1 MLLNKAE
8 IEKIRYQLTKL
19 GTKGTNDEI
28 RNSAEK
34 FKDFD
39 AVLIAN
45 DVVSSRTSELTT
57 IPQNDELEPA
67 TEHATESS
75 NDDSML
81 SLLNN
86 PTPQT
91 NTLTTTQKHA
101 LIQIKSQEL
110 GIDLNV
116 QEITKISDM
125 VSEQIND
132 SIDFLNE
139 VGILI
144 SEFFTNRNNQV
155 QDIVNQKIEDI
166 AQIINTGNEQL
177 GDIFNGANKR
187 LMDIANE
194 SNQVKTDYKSSYRD
208 KLESIREILKLP
220 A

>member
-1 MLLNKAE
+1 MLLNKNQ
-8 IEKIRYQLTKL
+8 IEAVRYQLTKL

-28 RNSAEK
+28 RNSADK

-45 DVVSSRTSELTT
+45 DVVSCRTTELTT
-57 IPQNDELEPA
+57 IPQNEEITPA
-67 TEHATESS
+67 TQPI
-75 NDDSML
+75 NNDSML

-110 GIDLNV
+110 GIDLSV
-116 QEITKISDM
+116 TEITKISDM

-132 SIDFLNE
+132 SINFLSE

-155 QDIVNQKIEDI
+155 QQIVNEKIEDI
-166 AQIINTGNEQL
+166 ATIINTGNEEL
-177 GDIFNGANKR
+177 GDIFNGANRR

-194 SNQVKTDYKSSYRD
+194 SSQVKTDYKSSYQS
-208 KLESIREILKLP
+208 KLESIREMLKLS

>member
-1 MLLNKAE
+1 MLLNKNQ
-8 IEKIRYQLTKL
+8 IEAVRYQIKKL
-19 GTKGTNDEI
+19 GSTCTNDEI
-28 RNSAEK
+28 RNSADK
-34 FKDFD
+34 FNDFD

-45 DVVSSRTSELTT
+45 DVVNSRNSELTT
-57 IPQNDELEPA
+57 IPQTEELAP
-67 TEHATESS
+67 ATESS

-81 SLLNN
+81 SLLDTA
-86 PTPQT
+86 TPQS

-110 GIDLNV
+110 GIDLSV
-116 QEITKISDM
+116 TEITKISDM
-125 VSEQIND
+125 VGEQIND
-132 SIDFLNE
+132 SINFLSE

-155 QDIVNQKIEDI
+155 RDIVDEKINDI
-166 AQIINTGNEQL
+166 TQIINTGNEQL

-194 SNQVKTDYKSSYRD
+194 SSQVKTDYKSTYQS
-208 KLESIREILKLP
+208 KLESIREMLKLS

>member
-1 MLLNKAE
+1 MLLNKNQ
-8 IEKIRYQLTKL
+8 IEAVRYQVKKL
-19 GTKGTNDEI
+19 NSTCTNDEI

-39 AVLIAN
+39 AIAIAN
-45 DVVSSRTSELTT
+45 DVVNSRTTELST
-57 IPQNDELEPA
+57 IPQNQELEP
-67 TEHATESS
+67 ATESS

-81 SLLNN
+81 SLLDTV
-86 PTPQT
+86 TPQS

-110 GIDLNV
+110 GIDLSV
-116 QEITKISDM
+116 TEITKISDM

-132 SIDFLNE
+132 SINFLSE

-166 AQIINTGNEQL
+166 TQIINTGNEQL
-177 GDIFNGANKR
+177 GDIFNGANQR
-187 LMDIANE
+187 LIDIA
-194 SNQVKTDYKSSYRD
+194 SSCNQEKTDYKSTYRS
-208 KLESIREILKLP
+208 KLESIREMLKLS

>member
-1 MLLNKAE
+1 MLLNKNQLEAV
-8 IEKIRYQLTKL
+8 RYQAKKL
-19 GTKGTNDEI
+19 GTTVTNDEI
-28 RNSAEK
+28 RNSADK

-39 AVLIAN
+39 ALLIAN
-45 DVVSSRTSELTT
+45 DVVSCRTSELST
-57 IPQNDELEPA
+57 IPQNHELEP
-67 TEHATESS
+67 ATESS

-86 PTPQT
+86 PIPQS

-110 GIDLNV
+110 GIDLTV
-116 QEITKISDM
+116 TEITKISDM

-132 SIDFLNE
+132 SINFLSE

-166 AQIINTGNEQL
+166 TQIINTGNEQL
-177 GDIFNGANKR
+177 GDIFNGANRR

-194 SNQVKTDYKSSYRD
+194 SSQVKTDYKSGYQS
-208 KLESIREILKLP
+208 KLESIREILKLS

>member
-1 MLLNKAE
+1 MILNKNQLEAV
-8 IEKIRYQLTKL
+8 RYQAKKL
-19 GTKGTNDEI
+19 GTTVTNDEI
-28 RNSAEK
+28 RNSADK

-45 DVVSSRTSELTT
+45 DVVSCRTTDLTT
-57 IPQNDELEPA
+57 IPQNHELEP
-67 TEHATESS
+67 ATESS

-81 SLLNN
+81 SLLDVS
-86 PTPQT
+86 TPAN

-110 GIDLNV
+110 GIDLSV

-132 SIDFLNE
+132 SINFLSE

-166 AQIINTGNEQL
+166 TQIINTGNEQL
-177 GDIFNGANKR
+177 GDIFNGANRR
-187 LMDIANE
+187 LMDIASE
-194 SNQVKTDYKSSYRD
+194 SSRVKTDYKSTYQS
-208 KLESIREILKLP
+208 KLESIREMLKLS

>member
-1 MLLNKAE
+1 MLLNKNQ
-8 IEKIRYQLTKL
+8 IEAVRYQIKKL
-19 GTKGTNDEI
+19 GSTCTNDEI
-28 RNSAEK
+28 RNSADN

-45 DVVSSRTSELTT
+45 DVVNARATELTT
-57 IPQNDELEPA
+57 TSQNQELTPA
-67 TEHATESS
+67 IESS

-81 SLLNN
+81 SLLNS
-86 PTPQT
+86 PIPQS

-110 GIDLNV
+110 GIDLSV
-116 QEITKISDM
+116 TEITKISDM

-132 SIDFLNE
+132 SINFLSE

-166 AQIINTGNEQL
+166 TTIINTGNEQL

-187 LMDIANE
+187 LIDVASDCNRV
-194 SNQVKTDYKSSYRD
+194 NTDYKSSYQS
-208 KLESIREILKLP
+208 KLESIREMLKLS

>member
-1 MLLNKAE
+1 MLLNKNQ
-8 IEKIRYQLTKL
+8 IEAVRYQLTKL
-19 GTKGTNDEI
+19 GTKGTNEEI
-28 RNSAEK
+28 RQSADN

-45 DVVSSRTSELTT
+45 DVVSSRTTELSTT
-57 IPQNDELEPA
+57 SQNQELEPA
-67 TEHATESS
+67 TEI
-75 NDDSML
+75 NVNDSML
-81 SLLNN
+81 SLLNQE
-86 PTPQT
+86 TPQT

-110 GIDLNV
+110 GIDLSAT
-116 QEITKISDM
+116 EIYKISDM

-132 SIDFLNE
+132 SINFLNE

-166 AQIINTGNEQL
+166 ATIINTGNEQL

-187 LMDIANE
+187 LIDIASE
-194 SNQVKTDYKSSYRD
+194 SSRVKTDYKSTYQS
-208 KLESIREILKLP
+208 KLESIREMLKLS